1 MYPEIIEY
9 LIELGQNMIPVNLG
23 SLLNKL
29 DYNFFKQKIKD
40 EEWEYIEDTIFGPC
54 TKGFMIDSDKG
65 TYRIMFIDYNNIKN
79 RHLVNIKDDILIVEV
94 ISLDGNK
101 RNLFINRKYYHEPFE
116 NDYTIEIKEAIQKW
130 HVMNLKI

>member
-1 MYPEIIEY
+1 MHPEIIEH
-9 LIELGQNMIPVNLG
+9 LIELGQNMVPVNLG
-23 SLLNKL
+23 SLLNQL

-79 RHLVNIKDDILIVEV
+79 RHLVSMKDDILIVEV
-94 ISLDGNK
+94 IALRSDE
-101 RNLFINRKYYHEPFE
+101 RNLFINRRYFYEPFE
-116 NDYTIEIKEAIQKW
+116 NDYTIEIREEIQK
-130 HVMNLKI
+130 

>member
-9 LIELGQNMIPVNLG
+9 LIELGQNMVSVNLG

-54 TKGFMIDSDKG
+54 TKGFMIDSDKS

-116 NDYTIEIKEAIQKW
+116 NDYIIEIKEAIQK
-130 HVMNLKI
+130 

>member
-1 MYPEIIEY
+1 MHPELIEH
-9 LIELGQNMIPVNLG
+9 LIELGQNMVPVNLG

-40 EEWEYIEDTIFGPC
+40 EEWEYIEDTLCGPC

-79 RHLVNIKDDILIVEV
+79 RHLVSMKDDILIVEV
-94 ISLDGNK
+94 IALGSGAE
-101 RNLFINRKYYHEPFE
+101 RNVFINRRYFYEPFE
-116 NDYTIEIKEAIQKW
+116 NDYTIEINEKIQK
-130 HVMNLKI
+130 